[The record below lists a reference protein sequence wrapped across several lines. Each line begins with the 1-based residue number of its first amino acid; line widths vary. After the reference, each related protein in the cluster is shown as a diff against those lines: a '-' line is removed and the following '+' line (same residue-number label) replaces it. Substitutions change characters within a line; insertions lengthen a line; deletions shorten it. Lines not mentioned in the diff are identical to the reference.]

1 MTTVELLA
9 WLIIGGA
16 VGVLAATF
24 RRTEGVTWTR
34 LLTLSMLGAV
44 VGGLM
49 GRTFFAPE
57 APPGEPATT
66 SPASLVI
73 AGLGALAALLIVRFR
88 LRNRERA

>member
-34 LLTLSMLGAV
+34 LLTLSMVGAV
-44 VGGLM
+44 VGGLV
-49 GRTFFAPE
+49 GRTVFVPDSSTGAE
-57 APPGEPATT
+57 
-66 SPASLVI
+66 SPAALMI
-73 AGLGALAALLIVRFR
+73 ALLGSVVALLIARAQ
-88 LRNRERA
+88 LRNRERKRFS